1 MAEKDPTGATMSH
14 MAPIFPSRWLHAG
27 ALPTWPL
34 TLTLCFLAAACGR
47 QEAPA
52 PAAPPAVAATP
63 ASPAPAASSV
73 QAAPAP
79 QTAGQTIIFLGD
91 SLTAGFGLETD
102 QAFPALVAAALQ
114 AEGWQG
120 KVVNAGVSGDTTAGG
135 VQRTSWVLRQ
145 NPDVLVVG
153 LGGNDGL
160 RGLDLAAT
168 EANLRSIVRKGKAA
182 GAKVL
187 LLGMLI
193 PPNYGPAY
201 TESFAAMYP
210 KIAKEEDVTLL
221 PFLLEG
227 VAGDAVLNQADGIHP
242 TIEGQKILARAVL
255 AALRPLLAP

>member
-1 MAEKDPTGATMSH
+1 MAAKDATGATMSH
-14 MAPIFPSRWLHAG
+14 MAPKFPLRWLHAG
-27 ALPTWPL
+27 ALPTLIPI
-34 TLTLCFLAAACGR
+34 LTLCLLAACGR

-52 PAAPPAVAATP
+52 PAAPAPVAAAPAGPTP
-63 ASPAPAASSV
+63 AAPPAS
-73 QAAPAP
+73 AP
-79 QTAGQTIIFLGD
+79 QTAGPTIIFLGD
-91 SLTAGFGLETD
+91 SLTAGYGLETD

-135 VQRTSWVLRQ
+135 LQRTGWVLRQ
-145 NPDVLVVG
+145 NPDILVVG

-168 EANLRSIVRKGKAA
+168 EANLRAIVRKGKAA

-187 LLGMLI
+187 LLGMQI

-201 TESFAAMYP
+201 TESFAAMFP
-210 KIAKEEDVTLL
+210 RIAREEEVPLL

-227 VAGDAVLNQADGIHP
+227 VGGDAALNQADGIHP
-242 TIEGQKILARAVL
+242 TIEGQKILARTVL